1 MKGAFSKSFH
11 FAAIAGIIAPV
22 IFVGIFTIEGWLR
35 PGYTSTGNY
44 VSALSI
50 GSRGVIQIFNFL
62 IFGVLLF
69 FFARAV
75 ASDFKIRKIVQTGP
89 TLLTI
94 FAICLFFSGPFVMDA
109 TGTHPSQISV
119 HGTIHNILGGIAFLL
134 MPISCFV
141 FQSRFRHEPT
151 LNSFASWTLFISI
164 FLSAALALFIFATK
178 FAIGQTTFHAWLG
191 LIQRMVLVP
200 YMLWVFTFAL
210 AFYKRL

>member
-1 MKGAFSKSFH
+1 
-11 FAAIAGIIAPV
+11 
-22 IFVGIFTIEGWLR
+22 
-35 PGYTSTGNY
+35 
-44 VSALSI
+44 
-50 GSRGVIQIFNFL
+50 
-62 IFGVLLF
+62 
-69 FFARAV
+69 
-75 ASDFKIRKIVQTGP
+75 
-89 TLLTI
+89 
-94 FAICLFFSGPFVMDA
+94 
-109 TGTHPSQISV
+109 
-119 HGTIHNILGGIAFLL
+119 